1 MAKVRKQIAATV
13 QNVLLRPGADETYAD
28 GDDAS
33 WLGVDWPSLT
43 RRAQI
48 LGREMAYV
56 DTGGED
62 RPAILFIHGLGGV
75 WQNWLLNIP
84 PFMETHRVIAMD
96 LPGFG
101 QSEMPAERISIRGY
115 ARAVDALCDEVGLES
130 AVVVGNSMG
139 GFVGAELALSF
150 ATRVERLVLVSAA
163 GLSIE
168 YQRRE
173 PLLSFARLMAANAG
187 FFTARR
193 ELIVRRP
200 RLRRAAMQGVV
211 RYPEKLSGPLTWEQ
225 LAGQGKPGFVDALD
239 ALMSYSFRER
249 LAEIAMPVLI
259 VWGEND
265 MLVPVGDATRFE
277 RLIGDNARKEIFAD
291 TGHVP
296 MLERPT
302 RFNELLEE
310 FLAGSA
316 APEAGVAGV
325 SAG

>member
-1 MAKVRKQIAATV
+1 MASVRKQLSATMH
-13 QNVLLRPGADETYAD
+13 NALLRPGADETYAD

-43 RRAQI
+43 HHARI

-56 DTGGED
+56 DTGGDE
-62 RPAILFIHGLGGV
+62 RPAIVFIHGLGGI

-84 PFMETHRVIAMD
+84 PFMESHRVVAMD

-101 QSEMPAERISIRGY
+101 QSEMPAERISIQGY
-115 ARAVDALCDEVGLES
+115 ARAVDALCDHLGIERT
-130 AVVVGNSMG
+130 VVVGNSMG
-139 GFVGAELALSF
+139 GFIGAELALSF
-150 ATRVERLVLVSAA
+150 ATRVEKLVLVSAA

-173 PLLSFARLMAANAG
+173 PLLSIARLMAANAQ
-187 FFTARR
+187 FFTSRR
-193 ELIVRRP
+193 DVILRRP

-211 RYPEKLSGPLTWEQ
+211 RYPEKLSAPLAWEQ

-249 LAEIAMPVLI
+249 LKDIGMPVLI

-265 MLVPVGDATRFE
+265 LLVPVADARRFE
-277 RLIGDNARKEIFAD
+277 ELIGDNARKEVFAD

-296 MLERPT
+296 MLERPS
-302 RFNELLEE
+302 RFNELLSE

-316 APEAGVAGV
+316 APEAGVTGV
-325 SAG
+325 TS